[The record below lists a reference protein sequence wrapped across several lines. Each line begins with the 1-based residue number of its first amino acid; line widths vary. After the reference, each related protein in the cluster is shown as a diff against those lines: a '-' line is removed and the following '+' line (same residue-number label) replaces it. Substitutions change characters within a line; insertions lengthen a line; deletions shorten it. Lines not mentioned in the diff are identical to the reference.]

1 MRKIKSKKK
10 KKITLETFKQI
21 FIDHWEEFTSTHSRY
36 NTKDY
41 NEIIEKMINCGNPDK
56 MGYAGWRCLNC
67 GDYHKVSMTCKCAFC
82 LSCAV
87 PYTDRWMEFISRRL
101 IPGVTYK
108 HLVLTTPDHLRIYFY
123 RNRELLSPFM
133 RLAHLLLQDVFQQ
146 MFKIKLDIGLI
157 VVLQTFGRPGCYNVH
172 LHILFT
178 AGGITPQNSWKK
190 ITYIPYELIRK
201 KWQYHLLTF
210 LRNEMPYSKDLRKD
224 INKAWHGN
232 RNGFVIHIQKGEV
245 PAGGKGLAKYLAK
258 YLVSPPISVNRI
270 TDYDGSSVSYKYKD
284 HKTKKMEFVS
294 IPVMKFIGRMVQHI
308 MPKGFQRIRYYGFHS
323 HVRYEKMRNIIR
335 LIQPAGKND
344 DYGANSYRVIPRKS
358 FKELSLSTFGK
369 DPLICPKCGTQMQLE
384 CLWHPQY
391 GMFKDDI
398 HTPQYLDTG

>member
-1 MRKIKSKKK
+1 
-10 KKITLETFKQI
+10 
-21 FIDHWEEFTSTHSRY
+21 
-36 NTKDY
+36 
-41 NEIIEKMINCGNPDK
+41 
-56 MGYAGWRCLNC
+56 
-67 GDYHKVSMTCKCAFC
+67 
-82 LSCAV
+82 
-87 PYTDRWMEFISRRL
+87 
-101 IPGVTYK
+101 
-108 HLVLTTPDHLRIYFY
+108 
-123 RNRELLSPFM
+123 
-133 RLAHLLLQDVFQQ
+133 

-178 AGGITPQNSWKK
+178 SGGITPQSTWKK
-190 ITYIPYELIRK
+190 ITYIPYELVRK

-210 LRNEMPYSKDLRKD
+210 LRDEMPYAEALEKD
-224 INKAWHGN
+224 IDKAWQGN

-270 TDYDGSSVSYKYKD
+270 TSYDGSSVSYKYKD
-284 HKTKKMEFVS
+284 HKTKKMEH
-294 IPVMKFIGRMVQHI
+294 IAMPVMTFIGRMVQHI

-323 HVRYEKMRNIIR
+323 HVRYATMRDTIR
-335 LIQPAGKND
+335 LIQPAGKDD
-344 DYGANSYRVIPRKS
+344 DYGANSYRVISRKS

-369 DPLICPKCGTQMQLE
+369 DPLKCPKCGTQMQLE
-384 CLWHPQY
+384 CLWHPKY